1 MRRPRTAVGD
11 CVDAVAQ
18 DTTLLSA
25 ADRDLINGFQDSLSA
40 EAAKGRDCGGLLTAI
55 LRHLARFREQVQ
67 FQNAESEDDQQNHK
81 PFSLSSLPNIWGPI
95 IAEVHSIGGD
105 RISITGPGPDDRFEV
120 PVCSPD
126 DASRTITFV
135 AGIDA
140 VCRTMRDMRDHCMLV
155 IQKRKELGEAQKS
168 LKQPAETTVNEHIKL
183 LRQYNKIK
191 DVGQQLI
198 GLNAD
203 NRGVPVG
210 SLYKDDHYGVGPKD

>member
-1 MRRPRTAVGD
+1 MIVLRCLFAALTMPRA
-11 CVDAVAQ
+11 
-18 DTTLLSA
+18 
-25 ADRDLINGFQDSLSA
+25 RSL
-40 EAAKGRDCGGLLTAI
+40 
-55 LRHLARFREQVQ
+55 
-67 FQNAESEDDQQNHK
+67 
-81 PFSLSSLPNIWGPI
+81 
-95 IAEVHSIGGD
+95 
-105 RISITGPGPDDRFEV
+105 
-120 PVCSPD
+120 
-126 DASRTITFV
+126 TIQ
-135 AGIDA
+135 
-140 VCRTMRDMRDHCMLV
+140 CRTMRDMRDHCMLV